1 MSDCSAG
8 AQKSRVGPALP
19 REIGE
24 NDMCARGAHRG
35 VGNPTKSNQKGCNR
49 SGLSEFKKKKENS
62 ASRGCKTPAADLV
75 VTRTAGR
82 HGPHRAQPAAAHPAL
97 PHPL

>member
-35 VGNPTKSNQKGCNR
+35 VGNPTKSNQKGCKR
-49 SGLSEFKKKKENS
+49 SGLLLGDK
-62 ASRGCKTPAADLV
+62 RKTVFLAAV
-75 VTRTAGR
+75 R
-82 HGPHRAQPAAAHPAL
+82 PPQPTWW
-97 PHPL
+97 

>member
-8 AQKSRVGPALP
+8 AQKSSVGPALP

-49 SGLSEFKKKKENS
+49 SGLSEFKKK
-62 ASRGCKTPAADLV
+62 RKTVLLAAV
-75 VTRTAGR
+75 R
-82 HGPHRAQPAAAHPAL
+82 PPQPTWW
-97 PHPL
+97 

>member
-24 NDMCARGAHRG
+24 NDMCARRAPRCRQSDEIQSKG
-35 VGNPTKSNQKGCNR
+35 VQEKRTTTGGQ
-49 SGLSEFKKKKENS
+49 KENS
-62 ASRGCKTPAADLV
+62 VSRGCKTPAADLV

>member
-24 NDMCARGAHRG
+24 NENDMCALRAPRCRQSDEIQSKG
-35 VGNPTKSNQKGCNR
+35 VQEKRTTPGQ
-49 SGLSEFKKKKENS
+49 FWKKENS
-62 ASRGCKTPAADLV
+62 VFLAV
-75 VTRTAGR
+75 VRPPQQTWW
-82 HGPHRAQPAAAHPAL
+82 
-97 PHPL
+97 

>member
-8 AQKSRVGPALP
+8 AQKSSVGPALP

-24 NDMCARGAHRG
+24 NENDMCARRGARCRQSDEIQSKG
-35 VGNPTKSNQKGCNR
+35 VQQKR
-49 SGLSEFKKKKENS
+49 TFRIQEKKENS

-82 HGPHRAQPAAAHPAL
+82 HGPHSPQPPTP
-97 PHPL
+97 PHPSSSH